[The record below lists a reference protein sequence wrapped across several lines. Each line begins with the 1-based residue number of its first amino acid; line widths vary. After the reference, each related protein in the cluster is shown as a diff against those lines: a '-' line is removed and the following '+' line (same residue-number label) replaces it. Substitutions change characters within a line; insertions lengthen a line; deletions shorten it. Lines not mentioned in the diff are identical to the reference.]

1 MYYFP
6 DKINQFN
13 LIPIRFI
20 KKIAKNVKISVI
32 NRAHLIQ
39 IILNE
44 KLLYKT
50 IIGIIIIFKSKSN
63 YISPT
68 FLYVSPTNFINTPKC
83 NLQLNFTFY
92 ICTII
97 IRKKMENLK
106 DRSFYN
112 ANANGRVMAGIILF
126 IVGIVLFAKQLGVEF
141 PYWLFR
147 WEMLLI
153 VLGFFLGAKHSF
165 SRSGWLIPVFIGVF
179 FLLDDWIIGLELKGF
194 FWPTIILIIAATMII
209 SPFKK
214 KRWEKNYN
222 SLNRDINN
230 DDIMD
235 ATSILGG
242 VKKSILSKNFKGGQI
257 FNVFG
262 GVEVDLSQSDIDGII
277 VIDITQ
283 IFGGIKLILP
293 AHWELKSEITSVLGG
308 VEDKRKNLSALNIA
322 EGKTLIIRG
331 TSIFGGIDIKSF

>member
-1 MYYFP
+1 ME
-6 DKINQFN
+6 D
-13 LIPIRFI
+13 L
-20 KKIAKNVKISVI
+20 KN
-32 NRAHLIQ
+32 R
-39 IILNE
+39 
-44 KLLYKT
+44 
-50 IIGIIIIFKSKSN
+50 
-63 YISPT
+63 
-68 FLYVSPTNFINTPKC
+68 
-83 NLQLNFTFY
+83 
-92 ICTII
+92 
-97 IRKKMENLK
+97 R
-106 DRSFYN
+106 FYN
-112 ANANGRVMAGIILF
+112 SSVNGRVMSGIVLF
-126 IVGIVLFAKQLGVEF
+126 IVGIILFAEQLGVVF

-147 WEMLLI
+147 WEMFLI

-165 SRSGWLIPVFIGVF
+165 KRSGWLILVFIGVF
-179 FLLDDWIIGLELKGF
+179 FLLDDWIVGISLKRF
-194 FWPTIILIIAATMII
+194 FWPTIILIVAATMII

-214 KRWEKNYN
+214 KKWEQNFNTLN
-222 SLNRDINN
+222 SNINN

-242 VKKSILSKNFKGGQI
+242 VKKGIFSKNFKGGQI

-262 GVEVDLSQSDIDGII
+262 GVDIDLSQADIDGII

-293 AHWELKSEITSVLGG
+293 AHWELKSEITSILGG